1 MYDYAVAPI
10 LYRGVRVS
18 ILQTRPRYI
27 MAATTVNTET
37 CIPLAHGDGRTAGV
51 CLQAAGLYT
60 FSLLG
65 NSIR

>member
-1 MYDYAVAPI
+1 MYNYAVAPI

-37 CIPLAHGDGRTAGV
+37 CIPLAQNQKMATRWQKSERR
-51 CLQAAGLYT
+51 L
-60 FSLLG
+60 S
-65 NSIR
+65 